1 MKGTTDMSLLTYEYI
16 KQNKD
21 VQTYINHAD
30 AALLSI
36 GYTEHSNAHVERSAS
51 IAYMVLSTLGYDER
65 QCELARIAAYM
76 HDIGNVVNRSD
87 HAHSGA
93 LMAFRLLDKLGM
105 PAEEIAV
112 IISAIGNHDE
122 RTAAPVNPVAAAVII
137 ADKSD
142 VRRSRV
148 RLAGNV
154 SKDEMINVNDIHD
167 RVNYAVEKSDIY
179 FSEDKKSLILDLIID
194 LDICSIMDYFEI
206 FLGRMSL
213 CRNSAKTLGVDFS
226 VVINGS
232 KIL

>member
-21 VQTYINHAD
+21 IQTYINHAD

>member
-1 MKGTTDMSLLTYEYI
+1 MSIVNYEYI
-16 KQNKD
+16 KRNKD
-21 VQTYINHAD
+21 IQTYIDHAD
-30 AALLSI
+30 AALSSI

-76 HDIGNVVNRSD
+76 HDIGNVVNRTD

-112 IISAIGNHDE
+112 IVSAIGNHDE
-122 RTAAPVNPVAAAVII
+122 KTAAPVNPVAAAVII

-148 RLAGNV
+148 RFAGSV
-154 SKDEMINVNDIHD
+154 SKDEMIDKDDIHD

-179 FSEDKKSLILDLIID
+179 FSEDKKTLILDLVID